1 MKEISEYI
9 AAGELFF
16 RIHEKLMTKIAQ
28 EYDLNRTEVKTLI
41 FLHLHP
47 AQNTA
52 KQIVEHWQI
61 PKSCVSKAIDT
72 LTRKGYVVVREDAE
86 DRRVLHLFL
95 QEKAEPLLRRVE
107 KEQEEM
113 MEALA
118 SGMTDTEKE
127 RMRELGEKMSACIH
141 EMAGSGI

>member
-52 KQIVEHWQI
+52 KQIVEHW
-61 PKSCVSKAIDT
+61 P
-72 LTRKGYVVVREDAE
+72 G
-86 DRRVLHLFL
+86 
-95 QEKAEPLLRRVE
+95 
-107 KEQEEM
+107 
-113 MEALA
+113 
-118 SGMTDTEKE
+118 
-127 RMRELGEKMSACIH
+127 
-141 EMAGSGI
+141 